1 MTNCLFYFISRKK
14 QEIQGMGD
22 GVDSIFEVVKFKLNK
37 SYISFKSNLL
47 SINNPMEE

>member
-1 MTNCLFYFISRKK
+1 
-14 QEIQGMGD
+14 MGD

>member
-14 QEIQGMGD
+14 QEMQGMGD
-22 GVDSIFEVVKFKLNK
+22 GVDSIFVVVKFKLNK

-47 SINNPMEE
+47 VEYK